1 MTAGPAAVRKQQVD
15 LRGID
20 SGLPVTPNQSVGQI
34 SARRL
39 EEIDPSRV
47 EGLSPEQQRALE
59 TYQNQVLGDVDKLRG
74 LGGLGGQAAKPGDVV
89 EIEVVQGGTRV
100 QARMRKLAVG
110 SYEIEVGPDK
120 FRMTLAASLDAQ
132 ASMYARELL
141 QEYVKIP
148 QPMRHV
154 LKEVRITD
162 QANPADKEWEKRYG
176 IPGFSSAATAGDG
189 VITFYGGARHQG
201 RSTVEHAFSHEFGHL
216 VGQQVEEN
224 QDTFLERLLPRR
236 FDSQRYPDGWPAA
249 IKADGRAVD
258 GGQPVVGADGK
269 ERQYSESSP
278 EEDFAEA
285 FQEYL
290 KAHLQGKESLA
301 KFHSSYPNRAKILAD
316 IFSGRQKV

>member
-1 MTAGPAAVRKQQVD
+1 MD

-20 SGLPVTPNQSVGQI
+20 SGLPVTPNQSVGRI
-34 SARRL
+34 GARRL
-39 EEIDPSRV
+39 EEIDFSRV
-47 EGLSPEQQRALE
+47 EALSPEQQRALE
-59 TYQNQVLGDVDKLRG
+59 AYHNQVLGDVDRVRG
-74 LGGLGGQAAKPGDVV
+74 LGGQGGLGAAQPSRPGEVV
-89 EIEVVQGGTRV
+89 EIEVMQGATRV

-110 SYEIEVGPDK
+110 SYEIEVGSDK
-120 FRMTLAASLDAQ
+120 FRMTLAPSLDAQ
-132 ASMYARELL
+132 AGTYARELL
-141 QEYVKIP
+141 QEYIKIP

-162 QANPADKEWEKRYG
+162 QANPADKVWERRYG

-201 RSTVEHAFSHEFGHL
+201 RSTVEHAFAHEFGHL

-258 GGQPVVGADGK
+258 GGPPVVGADGK

-290 KAHLQGKESLA
+290 KAYLQGKEALA
-301 KFHSSYPNRAKILAD
+301 KFHATYPNRAKILAD